1 MKFNP
6 YKILLSIGLIVVTIT
21 VIWAVMYFRIGFVS
35 NPANRSTIGDIT
47 PPIGYTRVSC
57 DETSFAA
64 YLRTIPLKKRGS
76 RVYLYGGE
84 RLARFQGFNYAVV
97 DVPLLSNAEQCA
109 DVCMRLRAEY
119 LFKTQQYSKIS
130 FTALD
135 GTVKRYSGGSSR
147 KAFEKYMREVFGTC
161 NTTSMYQS
169 MPNRNFSDLQIGDV
183 FVYKKRKNGS
193 YGHAVI
199 VVDIAVNKD
208 GKKAFLVVEGNTPAR
223 DMHLM
228 RNTPNPFASPWFFLD
243 ETSNT
248 QYISPFVFKH
258 NELKHW

>member
-1 MKFNP
+1 MKLNP
-6 YKILLSIGLIVVTIT
+6 YKALLSAGLVAITIM
-21 VIWAVMYFRIGFVS
+21 VIWTVMYYRIGFIS

-47 PPIGYTRVSC
+47 PPLGYTRVQC
-57 DETSFAA
+57 DKASFAA
-64 YLRTIPLKKRGS
+64 YLRTLPLKKRGS
-76 RVYLYGGE
+76 RVYLYGCKQ
-84 RLARFQGFNYAVV
+84 LAHFQGFNYAVV
-97 DVPLLSNAEQCA
+97 DLPLLSNAEQCA

-119 LFKTQQYSKIS
+119 LFNTRQYSQIS

-147 KAFEKYMREVFGTC
+147 KAFEKYMRDVFGSC
-161 NTTSMYQS
+161 NTTSMFHS
-169 MPNRNFSDLQIGDV
+169 MPSRSFSDLQIGDV

-199 VVDIAVNKD
+199 VVDVAVNKD

-228 RNTPNPFASPWFFLD
+228 RNTPNPFSSPWFFLD
-243 ETSNT
+243 ETSKR
-248 QYISPFVFKH
+248 QHISPFVFKH
-258 NELKHW
+258 NELKCW